1 MFMLFTVNINKKI
14 FALRIIC
21 FDDEKPYKLSIGGK
35 SNHLS
40 GYGNSF
46 FKLSVLVVKIGGRL
60 VGGVEGLELGD
71 GVVPLPDQLV
81 LGPVEPR
88 VDTHS
93 LAVVNRLG

>member
-1 MFMLFTVNINKKI
+1 M
-14 FALRIIC
+14 
-21 FDDEKPYKLSIGGK
+21 
-35 SNHLS
+35 
-40 GYGNSF
+40 
-46 FKLSVLVVKIGGRL
+46 
-60 VGGVEGLELGD
+60 VGGVEGLEFGD

>member
-1 MFMLFTVNINKKI
+1 M
-14 FALRIIC
+14 
-21 FDDEKPYKLSIGGK
+21 
-35 SNHLS
+35 
-40 GYGNSF
+40 
-46 FKLSVLVVKIGGRL
+46 

-93 LAVVNRLG
+93 LAVVNRLGGRAAVTGVLGNT